1 MHFISVNNL
10 AALVGTSNAT
20 VQKWAENSTYPT
32 HTHNGVKGFYM
43 EELDTIP
50 EVVEMLNEN
59 WDEEQVVNLSETIPP
74 LSYLQAVEVLLLV
87 CLWLVLSMS
96 Y

>member
-59 WDEEQVVNLSETIPP
+59 WDEEQVVKPTRDYTS
-74 LSYLQAVEVLLLV
+74 V
-87 CLWLVLSMS
+87 
-96 Y
+96 